1 VDRLFRKKW
10 HVIVIFVVLAFLS
23 VAPQLLK
30 QVLWIN
36 AWDVPFHLSRMFE
49 LEKGFELGKW
59 LPDISAYTFGSNG
72 YGVNLFYGYSYTYFT
87 AVLYYITHHA
97 VTSILVSYIIMLTGA
112 MLINFYAAKL
122 YFDGKF
128 NANKAAL
135 FSIIYVLAPTTFGE
149 LISRGLPGEIIGI
162 LLFPALLSGTYGIMF
177 KNQKHWIFTGI
188 IGALIVTNH
197 VLSSVLAVLVLLVMF
212 IYALFRRF
220 VTKSVLSN
228 LVKTAGLVVLL
239 SAFYI
244 VPFVEQMVSTKIARP
259 NVQVVT
265 IDVFNSI
272 VLSLTNVARVNWQYI
287 SVGLFVFV
295 MVIFVAVL
303 GMRKDGYTKS
313 VQVTGGLLVISV
325 LVVMYAPTGLLIH
338 TPFKLFQTMGRF
350 YPIVMTLAVLFVVQ
364 GMFELYEKQLLS
376 RKNMQAISAI
386 GVVLAMFGAWNL
398 QASAYYD
405 NSGDFGVHDYRIK
418 SISLPD
424 TVNDDS
430 FVNEITGEYRLPIGS
445 KDYQGQDRVHITTLN
460 YGDFWGDEKDA
471 TQVLVDGRV
480 SKLHLTHNGYT
491 FKVNKIP
498 TDARE
503 ISLPMTAY
511 KGWQIVDAT
520 GKQIPYYDK
529 VGRMTVRVKNVTS
542 LTITYHKT
550 KLSIIAWGVS
560 ILTVVALLVIAIL
573 FRKWLR

>member
-1 VDRLFRKKW
+1 MDRLFRKTW
-10 HVIVIFVVLAFLS
+10 HIVVLFAVLALLS
-23 VAPQLLK
+23 VLPQLLK
-30 QVLWIN
+30 QVMWIN

-59 LPDISAYTFGSNG
+59 LPDISAYTFGNNG

-87 AVLYYITHHA
+87 ALLYYITHHA
-97 VTSILVSYIIMLTGA
+97 VTSILISYVVMLTGA

-122 YFDGKF
+122 FFDEKF

-162 LLFPALLSGTYGIMF
+162 LLFPALLSGAYGIMF

-188 IGALIVTNH
+188 VGSLIVTNH
-197 VLSSVLAVLVLLVMF
+197 VLSSVLAVLILLIMF
-212 IYALFRRF
+212 IYALFARF
-220 VTKSVLSN
+220 MTKSVISN
-228 LVKTAGLVVLL
+228 LVKAAVLVILL

-244 VPFVEQMVSTKIARP
+244 VPFMEQMLSTKISRP

-295 MVIFVAVL
+295 MAIVIAVL
-303 GMRKDGYTKS
+303 GIRKNSYTKS
-313 VQVTGGLLVISV
+313 VTVTGGLLVLSV
-325 LVVMYAPTGLLIH
+325 LLVMYAPTGLLIH
-338 TPFKLFQTMGRF
+338 TPFKLFQTMGRL
-350 YPIVMTLAVLFVVQ
+350 YPVVMTLAVLFVVQ
-364 GMFELYEKQLLS
+364 GMFELYEKQLLT
-376 RKNMQAISAI
+376 RKNMQAISAV

-405 NSGDFGVHDYRIK
+405 NSGDFGVRDYKIK
-418 SISLPD
+418 SAPLPD
-424 TVNDDS
+424 VVNDDS

-445 KDYQGQDRVHITTLN
+445 KDYEGQDRVHITTLD

-471 TQVLVDGRV
+471 TQVLVDGSV
-480 SKLHLTHNGYT
+480 SKLHLTHDGYT
-491 FKVNKIP
+491 FNVKNIP
-498 TDARE
+498 TDASE
-503 ISLPMTAY
+503 ISLPMTSY
-511 KGWQIVDAT
+511 KGWQIVDST
-520 GKQIPYYDK
+520 GKRLPYFDK
-529 VGRMTVRVKNVTS
+529 AGRMTVNVKKVSS

-550 KLSIIAWGVS
+550 TLAIIAWSVS
-560 ILTVVALLVIAIL
+560 ILTIVALLVVGVA
-573 FRKWLR
+573 FRKLSR